1 MHMAWMRAVCGRLES
16 RYRYSAG
23 IVYNNFPW
31 PSRPALVGKT
41 EAAIETAAQA
51 VLDARAAHLGS
62 TLAALYDPNAMPD
75 DLLRA
80 HKALDRAVDAAY
92 AADGG
97 KKTWAD
103 DAERVGFL
111 FQRYA
116 ALTSLLGEVPISAN
130 AP

>member
-1 MHMAWMRAVCGRLES
+1 
-16 RYRYSAG
+16 
-23 IVYNNFPW
+23 
-31 PSRPALVGKT
+31 
-41 EAAIETAAQA
+41 
-51 VLDARAAHLGS
+51 
-62 TLAALYDPNAMPD
+62 MPE
-75 DLLRA
+75 DLRRA

-116 ALTSLLGEVPISAN
+116 VLTSLLGD
-130 AP
+130 APEI